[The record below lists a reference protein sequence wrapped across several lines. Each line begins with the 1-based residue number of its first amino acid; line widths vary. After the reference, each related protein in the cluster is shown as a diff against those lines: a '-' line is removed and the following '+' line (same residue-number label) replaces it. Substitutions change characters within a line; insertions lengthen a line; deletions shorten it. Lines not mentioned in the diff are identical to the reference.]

1 MQEISLAW
9 QSARRK
15 RHHGL
20 GTSESPLISLNGE
33 KLEVI
38 HQFQYLGSTAS
49 DILYRAQQTHR
60 QGIDNFCKTDK
71 ESLRKQASIHFHQDD
86 SHLSTLSYG
95 TESWTT
101 YSTRNGS
108 FRCFIYTVSGGS
120 SASSGW
126 TRSLTTM
133 YSPSCANAIYIGLS
147 RSKDGRWT
155 YPKRYTL
162 WQTCNRWKRSP
173 TVALQRCMQ
182 EKYESLPHPTSLW
195 KLVQATVIITI

>member
-15 RHHGL
+15 CHHGL

-49 DILYRAQQTHR
+49 DILYRAQQTYK

-71 ESLRKQASIHFHQDD
+71 ESLRKQVSIHFHQDD

-95 TESWTT
+95 TES
-101 YSTRNGS
+101 
-108 FRCFIYTVSGGS
+108 RCFIYTVSGGS

-126 TRSLTTM
+126 TTTM
-133 YSPSCANAIYIGLS
+133 YSPSCTNAIYIGLS

-195 KLVQATVIITI
+195 KLVQAKVSSGMI